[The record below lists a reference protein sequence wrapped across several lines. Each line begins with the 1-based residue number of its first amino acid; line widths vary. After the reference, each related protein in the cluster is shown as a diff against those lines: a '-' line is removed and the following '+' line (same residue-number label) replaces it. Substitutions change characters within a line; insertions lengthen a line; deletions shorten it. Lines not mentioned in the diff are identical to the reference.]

1 MEPAKTSFVFLSA
14 VVARLMTSRRRKP
27 HSIFAKARK
36 WLFGALV
43 LFGLLAAAAAGQ
55 NKPSGEVVL
64 LDIKGAIG
72 PAVSDY
78 VTRGLDQAAT
88 RGAPAV
94 VLRIDTPGGL
104 DTSMRDIIKAI
115 LAAPMPVVGYVAP
128 SGARAAS
135 AGTYILYA
143 THVAAMAPGTDLGA
157 ATPLQIT
164 APGMPTPGS
173 PNEKEDGK
181 KEESADETTRNP
193 PPSVGAIPTLQN
205 KAVNEAAAYIRS
217 LAEMRGRNADWAEKA
232 VREAATLSVGEALK
246 KNVIDLVAA
255 DIDALLKAADG
266 RTVTIAGKPSTLATA
281 GLGVVA
287 IAPDWRS
294 ELLAIITNP
303 NIAYSL
309 FLAGVYGIMLEFYNP
324 GALIPGI
331 TGVICLLLALYAFQ
345 VLPVNYA
352 GLALLLVGLALMVAE
367 AAAPSFGAMGIGG
380 VIAFVVGSFLV
391 LDTDV
396 PGFEISWLLIGSIAV
411 VSAGSFLLVLI
422 LLMRARR
429 RAVVTGLEE
438 MVGAI
443 GDVIEW
449 TGHEGRIRTH
459 GEIWQARSDRTLAPG
474 HKVRVGKIDGLTLVV
489 EPET

>member
-1 MEPAKTSFVFLSA
+1 
-14 VVARLMTSRRRKP
+14 MTSRRHAAVTRA
-27 HSIFAKARK
+27 I
-36 WLFGALV
+36 GALAV
-43 LFGLLAAAAAGQ
+43 FGLLAVAAAGQ
-55 NKPSGEVVL
+55 NKPSSQVVL

-78 VTRGLDQAAT
+78 VTRGLDQAAK
-88 RGAPAV
+88 RRAPAV

-104 DTSMRDIIKAI
+104 DSSMRDIIKAI
-115 LAAPMPVVGYVAP
+115 LAAPMPVIGYVAP

-143 THVAAMAPGTDLGA
+143 SHIAAMAPGTDLGA
-157 ATPLQIT
+157 ATPVQIT
-164 APGMPTPGS
+164 APGMPTPGK
-173 PNEKEDGK
+173 PKEKDGGVK
-181 KEESADETTRNP
+181 GESGGKSAKEPR
-193 PPSVGAIPTLQN
+193 PSTGAIPTMQD

-232 VREAATLSVGEALK
+232 VRDAATLSVEEALK

-255 DIDALLKAADG
+255 DIDALLEAADG
-266 RTVTIAGKPSTLATA
+266 RTVTVAGKSYTLATT
-281 GLGVVA
+281 GRPVDA

-303 NIAYSL
+303 NIAYIL
-309 FLAGVYGIMLEFYNP
+309 FLAGVYGIVLEFYNP
-324 GALIPGI
+324 GVLIPGI

-352 GLALLLVGLALMVAE
+352 GLALLLVGLGLMVAE
-367 AAAPSFGAMGIGG
+367 AAAPSFGVLGIGG
-380 VIAFVVGSFLV
+380 VIAFVIGSILL

-396 PGFEISWLLIGSIAV
+396 PGFGISWLLIGSIAV
-411 VSAGSFLLVLI
+411 VSAGGFLLVLI

-438 MVGAI
+438 MLGAN
-443 GDVIEW
+443 GEVIEW
-449 TGHEGRIRTH
+449 SGHEGRIRTH
-459 GEIWQARSDRTLAPG
+459 GEIWQARSEQPLAPG
-474 HKVRVGKIDGLTLVV
+474 HKVRIGEIDGLTLIV
-489 EPET
+489 EPEK